1 MTVRAW
7 LATVLILG
15 SAALAGGCGG
25 GGSSRPTGGGA
36 GAGGPGRCDLA
47 HVQAKINTYKRIPR
61 WTPPGAAFDAGKAA
75 GNRVFSVQENSANPF
90 TENIVAGARRVAA
103 RAGIPFS
110 DYGNQG
116 GHTQWAQ
123 GVSAAMTQNADGLLL
138 SGGTIGPIYFRSQ
151 AAAARRAGVK
161 IVTIAD
167 RDVTQSAEPLVDA
180 RVGQPYAEAAR
191 LDADWIIMRTKC
203 KADVLV
209 ITSNEVIAGDINSR
223 AAEDEFAKYCG
234 GGCKLRFQDVP
245 VTDWSTKIQPIV
257 QSSIAADPNLNYVL
271 PLYDAMSEFVVA
283 GIQVAGMTGRIHIAT
298 FNGTPSALRM
308 IQTGSTVEMDVGE
321 DEAQVGYAGMDQM
334 LRLFAGVRPI
344 ASGNEHIPLRVFDAT
359 NVNEAGV
366 PPQFGVGYGSAWRAG
381 YLKLWGLAG

>member
-1 MTVRAW
+1 MTVRVW
-7 LATVLILG
+7 LAATVLILAL
-15 SAALAGGCGG
+15 AALVAGCGG
-25 GGSSRPTGGGA
+25 GGGSQPAGGGA
-36 GAGGPGRCDLA
+36 VASRRCDLA
-47 HVQAKINTYKRIPR
+47 HARRRIDAYKRVPK
-61 WTPPGAAFDAGKAA
+61 WTPPGPAFDARRAA
-75 GNRVFSVQENSANPF
+75 GKRIVSVQENSANPF
-90 TENIVAGARRVAA
+90 TEGIVEGARRVAE
-103 RAGIPFS
+103 RVGIRFS

-123 GVSAAMTQNADGLLL
+123 GVSAAMTQEADGLLL

-151 AAAARRAGVK
+151 AAAARRAGIK

-167 RDVTQSAEPLVDA
+167 RDLTQSAEPLVDA

-191 LDADWIIMRTKC
+191 LDADWIILRTKC

-234 GGCKLRFQDVP
+234 SGCKLRFQDVP
-245 VTDWSTKIQPIV
+245 VTDWSTKIQPIM

-283 GIQVAGMTGRIHIAT
+283 GIQVAGMTGKIHIAT
-298 FNGTPSALRM
+298 FNGTPSVLRM
-308 IQTGSTVEMDVGE
+308 IQTGPTVEMDVGE

-334 LRLFAGVRPI
+334 MRLFAGVRPI

-359 NVNEAGV
+359 NVNQAGV
-366 PPQFGVGYGSAWRAG
+366 PPRFEVGYGSAWRAG

>member
-1 MTVRAW
+1 MTVRAR
-7 LATVLILG
+7 LTATVLILAL
-15 SAALAGGCGG
+15 AALAAGCGG
-25 GGSSRPTGGGA
+25 GGGRQPA
-36 GAGGPGRCDLA
+36 GAGTAASGRCDLVHA
-47 HVQAKINTYKRIPR
+47 RQRINAYKGVPE
-61 WTPPGAAFDAGKAA
+61 WTPPAPAFDAKKAA
-75 GNRVFSVQENSANPF
+75 GKRIFSVQENSANPF
-90 TENIVAGARRVAA
+90 TEGIVAGARRVAA
-103 RAGIPFS
+103 RVGIKFS

-123 GVSAAMTQNADGLLL
+123 GVSAAMTQRADGLLL

-151 AAAARRAGVK
+151 AAAARRAGIK

-167 RDVTQSAEPLVDA
+167 RDLTQSAEPRVDA

-209 ITSNEVIAGDINSR
+209 ITSNEVIAGDINSK

-257 QSSIAADPNLNYVL
+257 QSSIAADPNLNYVV